1 MADKPIRNSRN
12 SGFTMVEVLAV
23 VVIIGVVTALG
34 IISIRALGGRDDQGQ
49 AATRLAG
56 LIQLASENARLE
68 NIQYGLVVKP
78 HHYQFVRLSGNN
90 WAAITNDPTFKSR
103 KLPDDMELS
112 VSVQNAIHVPLPG
125 TASGSAT
132 AAEPTS
138 AMAAASASGGDS
150 SDASDSGNAKAI
162 HPQIAILS
170 TGEMTPFTMRL
181 ANPQNNKVYVLRG
194 DNNGQIHIK
203 PPNAET
209 AGSPQQD

>member
-1 MADKPIRNSRN
+1 MADKPVHSMRSR
-12 SGFTMVEVLAV
+12 GFTLIEILAV
-23 VVIIGVVTALG
+23 IVIIGVLSVIAV
-34 IISIRALGGRDDQGQ
+34 ISVRALGGRDDQGQ

-90 WAAITNDPTFKSR
+90 WSGITNDPTFNTR
-103 KLPDDMELS
+103 QLPDGLELS
-112 VSVQNAIHVPLPG
+112 VSVQNAIHVPLP
-125 TASGSAT
+125 AT
-132 AAEPTS
+132 TEGKGAAS

-150 SDASDSGNAKAI
+150 SDRADSGNADAL

-181 ANPQNNKVYVLRG
+181 TNPQNNKVYVLHG
-194 DNNGQIHIK
+194 DNNGQIHIE
-203 PPNAET
+203 PPNADT
-209 AGSPQQD
+209 AGSPQQN

>member
-1 MADKPIRNSRN
+1 MADKTMPDGRCR
-12 SGFTMVEVLAV
+12 GFTLIEVLAV
-23 VVIIGVVTALG
+23 VVIIGVMSVIAV
-34 IISIRALGGRDDQGQ
+34 ISVRALGGRDDQGQ

-90 WAAITNDPTFKSR
+90 WSAIGNDPSFKLR
-103 KLPDDMELS
+103 QLPDGMELS
-112 VSVQNAIHVPLPG
+112 VDVQNAIHVPLP
-125 TASGSAT
+125 AT
-132 AAEPTS
+132 AGGKGASASAS
-138 AMAAASASGGDS
+138 AMGAASASEGDS
-150 SDASDSGNAKAI
+150 SNASDSGNAKAL

-181 ANPQNNKVYVLRG
+181 TNPQNNKVYVLRG
-194 DNNGQIHIK
+194 DNNGQIHIE